1 MDIELTK
8 EAIVKNVY
16 HIKRDKKIPL
26 HKHVGCKRTKLDE
39 LTILIKGWKIRNI
52 KLNTHLAKQKG
63 L

>member
-26 HKHVGCKRTKLDE
+26 HKHDKNDE
-39 LTILIKGWKIRNI
+39 IFYCLKGEGFGVLENEDINLSYGKV
-52 KLNTHLAKQKG
+52 L
-63 L
+63 

>member
-26 HKHVGCKRTKLDE
+26 HKHVTAKFEPNIAINIIKTRLYKLFI
-39 LTILIKGWKIRNI
+39 T
-52 KLNTHLAKQKG
+52 
-63 L
+63 